1 MALMGEEAL
10 KEVWN
15 MIKEKSQ
22 KKSKCINGFL
32 QIRTVQCQYFAK

>member
-15 MIKEKSQ
+15 MIKGKI
-22 KKSKCINGFL
+22 KNLRRKAN
-32 QIRTVQCQYFAK
+32 V